1 MNLTTSC
8 VSCHIHCPSS
18 SEYTSPPECT
28 PLSPLVCVTFI
39 SQPPTQMLTPGVT
52 DTLSTRLC
60 YSILLTG
67 RISVSLESPI
77 VGHEK
82 PDTLIINARRKLF
95 SLSMHRDLVS
105 GTGSHDERRA
115 EGEGSVSVVSVE
127 SSRNSEDGC
136 EKDTARQKP
145 ISFLP
150 SSSKKSVTFGDV
162 TAIWQGPPD
171 AKPHHL
177 QPLQAPRSSIEQ
189 HKILIRARLVRESVH
204 DSTLV
209 LSFPRIICDYWS
221 SCLFVQQLADVYA
234 KLEKSSTHRP
244 SLAAKRIEAKR
255 RELTG
260 KYGRQERLPH
270 PRAHAG
276 VRESG
281 AGRLQMAGAYRPVI
295 PARLSFQQVAHRER
309 QLLKFLSKEKLWVFW
324 ESMITATIQRQ
335 RGPNRVKVVPPVRI
349 PSGLGEKV
357 ARVRPQTS
365 RLRPL
370 TGRVRP
376 QTGRKMVGDDR
387 DSLAGP
393 KTEFHFIKVRHSFHT
408 YSNSVC
414 LSACVHD

>member
-1 MNLTTSC
+1 M
-8 VSCHIHCPSS
+8 
-18 SEYTSPPECT
+18 
-28 PLSPLVCVTFI
+28 
-39 SQPPTQMLTPGVT
+39 
-52 DTLSTRLC
+52 
-60 YSILLTG
+60 
-67 RISVSLESPI
+67 SLESPI

-115 EGEGSVSVVSVE
+115 EGEGTVSVVSVE

-136 EKDTARQKP
+136 EKD
-145 ISFLP
+145 LP
-150 SSSKKSVTFGDV
+150 SPSKKSVTFGNV
-162 TAIWQGPPD
+162 TAIRQEGPPN
-171 AKPHHL
+171 AKPYHL
-177 QPLQAPRSSIEQ
+177 QPLQAPIEQ

-270 PRAHAG
+270 PRAHVG

-281 AGRLQMAGAYRPVI
+281 AGRLQMAGGGAYRPVI

-349 PSGLGEKV
+349 PSGLGKKV

-393 KTEFHFIKVRHSFHT
+393 KTEFHFIKVQSHAYTH
-408 YSNSVC
+408 SNSVC